1 MADDKARA
9 VLRAAFWS
17 GFRRGAVQTA
27 IFLAVVGLL
36 AWPWL
41 VKVA

>member
-1 MADDKARA
+1 MTNDEAKR

-17 GFRRGAVQTA
+17 GFRRGFVQTSIVLA
-27 IFLAVVGLL
+27 IVGLL

-41 VKVA
+41 IGG